1 MKTILFCSL
10 LSLALALTAAAAD
23 VSGKWS
29 GTFTPDTGDG
39 GSAYVILK
47 QSGSTITGTG
57 GPDANNQWP
66 GLQGKSDGNK
76 VTFEVKSADDG
87 TIFKCTLVLDGDH
100 LNGDVE
106 STTPDGQL
114 GKAKLNLTRVTQ

>member
-1 MKTILFCSL
+1 VIG
-10 LSLALALTAAAAD
+10 AD
-23 VSGKWS
+23 G
-29 GTFTPDTGDG
+29 
-39 GSAYVILK
+39 
-47 QSGSTITGTG
+47 
-57 GPDANNQWP
+57 
-66 GLQGKSDGNK
+66 
-76 VTFEVKSADDG
+76 FEVKSTQDG